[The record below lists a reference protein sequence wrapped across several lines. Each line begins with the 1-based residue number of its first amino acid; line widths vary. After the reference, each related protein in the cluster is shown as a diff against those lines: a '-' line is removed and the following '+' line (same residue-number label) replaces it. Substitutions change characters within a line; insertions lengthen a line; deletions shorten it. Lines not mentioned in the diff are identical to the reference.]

1 VINITAVKAG
11 KCNFEKARRG
21 EHFYTDLV

>member
-1 VINITAVKAG
+1 VINITVVKAG